1 MENPK
6 DITVIQKVNNHQ
18 LATISK
24 NEFLKTCSPKA
35 IAKICRN
42 VNTVPAVFQSKLPS
56 LAKVRKIYG
65 ENFSE
70 GYVVIWITNLVEFFQ
85 VGKRMGENQILETA
99 MLVLEDYYML
109 TLADIN
115 LVFTRAKK
123 GFYGELYDR
132 LDGAIILTWFRKY
145 FEERCQEAENIALR
159 KHDRHKDNGQPRTSD
174 KEKAAH
180 KKAFQQYQMETI
192 VNKAK

>member
-1 MENPK
+1 MEVVKANQTALVTTSKK
-6 DITVIQKVNNHQ
+6 D
-18 LATISK
+18 
-24 NEFLKTCSPKA
+24 FLKECSPKA
-35 IAKICRN
+35 VAKMCKS
-42 VNTVPAVFQSKLPS
+42 VSSLPAVFKTQLPS
-56 LAKVRKIYG
+56 LAKVRKEYG
-65 ENFSE
+65 EDFTE
-70 GYVVIWITNLVEFFQ
+70 AYVATWITNLVEFFY
-85 VGKRMGENQILETA
+85 VGKRMGESQILETA
-99 MLVLEDYYML
+99 MLIMQDYYML

-132 LDGAIILTWFRKY
+132 LDGAIILTWFWKY